1 MRSLLRRRA
10 VRLALFIPPLMPGW
24 AASAGAGLP
33 PLPPPP
39 ITLPTVTVPTVTV
52 PTVTVPPVPQP
63 PVPKPPQAPPPPT
76 VPGVSVPSAHPP
88 LPPPAAGDGTSSSG
102 GTPAAPSGSPGTGGS
117 GGVSPQSRRAEA
129 NRARRHT
136 VRLTRDWISIR
147 GPKKQRRTTLSFVL
161 REPALVEFV
170 VVRVSPDCR
179 HIGRFRVHGNRGINR
194 IRLRASI
201 QGHSLT
207 PGTYRFVARALPG
220 RRTVVDTRLV
230 VVQRSSRRE
239 IRAARHAN
247 ACPRA
252 TDSGTGAISA
262 PTDLAVGSRRN
273 GAGDKAAVPARR
285 RGVLGKKFTGTF
297 APPAGIPLWLIVLSM
312 LAVGLLL
319 TAALHPRA
327 TPRELVASLALGMTG
342 VAVVLLVTLVLV
354 L

>member
-1 MRSLLRRRA
+1 MA
-10 VRLALFIPPLMPGW
+10 GW

-63 PVPKPPQAPPPPT
+63 PVPKPPQAPPPPN
-76 VPGVSVPSAHPP
+76 VPGVSLPSAHPP
-88 LPPPAAGDGTSSSG
+88 LPLPAAGDGTSNGG
-102 GTPAAPSGSPGTGGS
+102 GTPAATSGSPGTGAS
-117 GGVSPQSRRAEA
+117 GGVSPQSGRADA
-129 NRARRHT
+129 NRARLHT

-147 GPKKQRRTTLSFVL
+147 GPRKQRRTTLSFVL

-179 HIGRFRVHGNRGINR
+179 RIGRFRVRGNRGINR
-194 IRLRASI
+194 IRLRPSI

-239 IRAARHAN
+239 IRAGRYAN

-252 TDSGTGAISA
+252 SDSGSGAISG
-262 PTDLAVGSRRN
+262 PTKSAVRSRHEAARN
-273 GAGDKAAVPARR
+273 EQPVSSRR
-285 RGVLGKKFTGTF
+285 RGVLGRKFTGTF
-297 APPAGIPLWLIVLSM
+297 APAAGIPLWLIVLSM
-312 LAVGLLL
+312 LAIGLLL
-319 TAALHPRA
+319 TAAFHPRA

-342 VAVVLLVTLVLV
+342 AAVVLLVTLVLV